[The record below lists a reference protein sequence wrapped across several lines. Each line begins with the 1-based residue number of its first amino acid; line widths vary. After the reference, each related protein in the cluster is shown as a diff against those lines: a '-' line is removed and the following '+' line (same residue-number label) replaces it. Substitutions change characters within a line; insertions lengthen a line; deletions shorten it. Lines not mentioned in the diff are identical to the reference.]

1 MNRTYRKERLDE
13 LLWRELNSII
23 VYELEDPRLHDI
35 SVSRV
40 DTARDLQTA
49 RVFITPL
56 DEGQDVKEMQRALES
71 ARGHLRSEIASRI
84 QLRHTPEL
92 YFKIGESY
100 QQTQRIEE
108 IFDSLPAPIEVPPEE
123 DESL

>member
-13 LLWRELNSII
+13 LLLRELNSII

-40 DTARDLQTA
+40 DAARDMQTA

-56 DEGQDVKEMQRALES
+56 DEGQDVKEIQRALEI
-71 ARGHLRSEIASRI
+71 AQGHLRSEIASRI
-84 QLRHTPEL
+84 QLRHVPEL

-100 QQTQRIEE
+100 QQAQRIEE
-108 IFDSLPAPIEVPPEE
+108 IFDSLPTPIDFSPEE

>member
-23 VYELEDPRLHDI
+23 VYELADPRLHEI

-40 DTARDLQTA
+40 DVARDMQTA
-49 RVFITPL
+49 RIYITPL
-56 DEGQDVKEMQRALES
+56 DEQQDVKEIQRALEN

-84 QLRHTPEL
+84 QLRHVPEL

-100 QQTQRIEE
+100 QQTQRIEDILE
-108 IFDSLPAPIEVPPEE
+108 SLSIPTVLPPEDDSL
-123 DESL
+123 

>member
-13 LLWRELNSII
+13 LLWRELSSII
-23 VYELEDPRLHDI
+23 VYELDDPRLHDI
-35 SVSRV
+35 TVSRV
-40 DTARDLQTA
+40 DVARDMQTA

-56 DEGQDVKEMQRALES
+56 DEQQDVKEIQRALEK

-84 QLRHTPEL
+84 QLRHVPEL

-100 QQTQRIEE
+100 QQAQRIENILE
-108 IFDSLPAPIEVPPEE
+108 SLPIPTELPP
-123 DESL
+123 DDVSP

>member
-13 LLWRELNSII
+13 LLWRELSSII
-23 VYELEDPRLHDI
+23 VYELDDPRLHDI
-35 SVSRV
+35 TVSRV
-40 DTARDLQTA
+40 DVARDMQTA

-56 DEGQDVKEMQRALES
+56 DEQQNVKEIQRALEN

-84 QLRHTPEL
+84 QLRHVPEL

-100 QQTQRIEE
+100 QQAQRIENILE
-108 IFDSLPAPIEVPPEE
+108 SLPIPTELPSDDV
-123 DESL
+123 SL

>member
-23 VYELEDPRLHDI
+23 VYELEDPRLHEI
-35 SVSRV
+35 TVSRV
-40 DTARDLQTA
+40 DVARDMQTA
-49 RVFITPL
+49 RIFITPL
-56 DEGQDVKEMQRALES
+56 DEEQDVKEIRRALEN
-71 ARGHLRSEIASRI
+71 AQGHLRSELATRI
-84 QLRHTPEL
+84 QLRHVPEL

-108 IFDSLPAPIEVPPEE
+108 IFESLPTPIELPPE
-123 DESL
+123 DETL

>member
-13 LLWRELNSII
+13 LLWRELSSII
-23 VYELEDPRLHDI
+23 VYELDDPRLHDI
-35 SVSRV
+35 TVSHV
-40 DTARDLQTA
+40 DVARDMQTA

-56 DEGQDVKEMQRALES
+56 DEQQDVKGIQRALEN

-84 QLRHTPEL
+84 QLRHVPEL

-100 QQTQRIEE
+100 QQAQRIENILE
-108 IFDSLPAPIEVPPEE
+108 SLPIPTELPP
-123 DESL
+123 DDVSL

>member
-13 LLWRELNSII
+13 LLWRELSSII
-23 VYELEDPRLHDI
+23 VYELDDPRLHDI
-35 SVSRV
+35 TVSRV
-40 DTARDLQTA
+40 DVARDMQTA

-56 DEGQDVKEMQRALES
+56 DEQQNVKEIQRALEN

-84 QLRHTPEL
+84 QLRHVPEL

-100 QQTQRIEE
+100 QQAQRIENILE
-108 IFDSLPAPIEVPPEE
+108 SLPIPTELPP
-123 DESL
+123 DDVSL